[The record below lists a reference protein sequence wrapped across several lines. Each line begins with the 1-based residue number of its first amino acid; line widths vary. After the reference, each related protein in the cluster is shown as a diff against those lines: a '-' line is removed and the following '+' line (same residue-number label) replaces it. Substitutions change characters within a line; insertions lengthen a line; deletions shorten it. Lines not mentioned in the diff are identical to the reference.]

1 MGKKHKIMQ
10 TQIVENSCNTSKAPS
25 LITKSKA
32 LSILSGNTPL
42 LETVFSANKPREEF
56 FGKKVRIHILD
67 NIKNGHCP
75 EDCGYCAQRKNG
87 DSGIREYSLKQPD
100 EIFESAKKAKESGAY
115 RFCMVTAGTGPNSN
129 AVNSLSSTIRRITD
143 ELGMKVCLSAGL
155 LDSEKAKALKEAGL
169 DRYNHNLNTS
179 ESHYGEICTTHT
191 FSDRINTLK
200 AMNDVGVGLCSGVIV
215 GMGESHQDIVNV
227 AFQLKELKVI
237 SIPVNFFIQVAG
249 HAIKNPNTLTPEYC
263 IRILSVFRL
272 INPDSEIRVAA
283 GREGHLR
290 SLQSMSLLVA
300 NSLFASGYLNIKGSD
315 INQTIQMINDLG
327 YEADFDSHESNTIL
341 DDSNIY
347 SASNIKNLYK
357 YKKSE

>member
-1 MGKKHKIMQ
+1 MQ
-10 TQIVENSCNTSKAPS
+10 TQTIENPFNQSKIPS
-25 LITKSKA
+25 LINESEA
-32 LSILSGNTPL
+32 LSILSGKTPL
-42 LETVFSANKPREEF
+42 LEAVWSANKPREEF

-87 DSGIREYSLKQPD
+87 NSGIQEYTLKNPD

-115 RFCMVTAGTGPNSN
+115 RFCMVTAGTGPNKN
-129 AVNSLSSTIRRITD
+129 AIGSLSSTIKRISE
-143 ELGMKVCLSAGL
+143 ELGMKVCLSAGI
-155 LDSEKAKALKEAGL
+155 LDNEKAMVLKEAGL

-215 GMGESHQDIVNV
+215 GMGESFEDIINV
-227 AFQLKELKVI
+227 AFKLKELKVI
-237 SIPVNFFIQVAG
+237 SIPINFFIQVAG

-263 IRILSVFRL
+263 IRLLCVFRL

-290 SLQSMSLLVA
+290 SLQSMSLMIA

-315 INQTIQMINDLG
+315 INQTIQMINDCG
-327 YEADFDSHESNTIL
+327 YEADFDSHEGNMIYEKT
-341 DDSNIY
+341 DIY
-347 SASNIKNLYK
+347 SEDNIKNLYK
-357 YKKSE
+357 YKKSIPS

>member
-1 MGKKHKIMQ
+1 MQVQTIENPSNQSKI
-10 TQIVENSCNTSKAPS
+10 PS
-25 LITKSKA
+25 LINESEA
-32 LSILSGNTPL
+32 LAILSGKTPL
-42 LETVFSANKPREEF
+42 LETVSSANKPREDF

-87 DSGIREYSLKQPD
+87 DSGIQEYSLKQPD
-100 EIFESAKKAKESGAY
+100 EIFETAKKAKESGAY
-115 RFCMVTAGTGPNSN
+115 RFCMVTAGTGPNKN
-129 AVNSLSSTIRRITD
+129 AIGSLSSTIKRISE
-143 ELGMKVCLSAGL
+143 ELGMKVCLSAGI
-155 LDSEKAKALKEAGL
+155 LDNEKARALKEAGL

-191 FSDRINTLK
+191 FTDRINTLK

-215 GMGESHQDIVNV
+215 GMGESHEDLVNV
-227 AFQLKELKVI
+227 AFKLKELNVI
-237 SIPVNFFIQVAG
+237 SIPINFFIQVAG

-290 SLQSMSLLVA
+290 SLQSMSLMIA

-315 INQTIQMINDLG
+315 INQTIQMINDCG
-327 YEADFDSHESNTIL
+327 YEADFDSHEGNIIHERT
-341 DDSNIY
+341 DIY
-347 SASNIKNLYK
+347 SENNIKNLYK
-357 YKKSE
+357 YKKAESS

>member
-1 MGKKHKIMQ
+1 MQ
-10 TQIVENSCNTSKAPS
+10 TQTIENPFNQSKIPS
-25 LITKSKA
+25 LINESEA
-32 LSILSGNTPL
+32 LSILSGKTPL
-42 LETVFSANKPREEF
+42 LEAVWSANKPREEF

-87 DSGIREYSLKQPD
+87 NSGIQEYTLKNPD

-115 RFCMVTAGTGPNSN
+115 RFCMVTAGTGPNKN
-129 AVNSLSSTIRRITD
+129 AIGSLSSTIKRISE
-143 ELGMKVCLSAGL
+143 ELGMKVCLSAGI
-155 LDSEKAKALKEAGL
+155 LDNEKAMVLKDAGL

-215 GMGESHQDIVNV
+215 GMGESFEDIINV
-227 AFQLKELKVI
+227 AFKLKELKVI
-237 SIPVNFFIQVAG
+237 SIPINFFIQVAG

-263 IRILSVFRL
+263 IRLLCVFRL

-290 SLQSMSLLVA
+290 SLQSMSLMIA

-315 INQTIQMINDLG
+315 INQTIQMINDCG
-327 YEADFDSHESNTIL
+327 YEADFDSHEGNMIYEKT
-341 DDSNIY
+341 DIY
-347 SASNIKNLYK
+347 SEDNIKNLYK
-357 YKKSE
+357 YKKSIPS

>member
-1 MGKKHKIMQ
+1 MQ
-10 TQIVENSCNTSKAPS
+10 TQTIENPFNQSKIPS
-25 LITKSKA
+25 LINESEA
-32 LSILSGNTPL
+32 LSILSGKTPL
-42 LETVFSANKPREEF
+42 LEAVWSANKPREEF

-87 DSGIREYSLKQPD
+87 NSGIQEYTLKNPD

-115 RFCMVTAGTGPNSN
+115 RFCMVTAGTGPNKN
-129 AVNSLSSTIRRITD
+129 AIGSLSSTIKRISE
-143 ELGMKVCLSAGL
+143 ELGMKVCLSAGI
-155 LDSEKAKALKEAGL
+155 LDNEKAMVLKEAGL

-215 GMGESHQDIVNV
+215 GMGESFEDIINV
-227 AFQLKELKVI
+227 AFKLKELKVI
-237 SIPVNFFIQVAG
+237 SIPINFFIQVAG

-263 IRILSVFRL
+263 IRLLCVFRL

-290 SLQSMSLLVA
+290 SLQSMSLMIA

-315 INQTIQMINDLG
+315 INQTIQMINDCG
-327 YEADFDSHESNTIL
+327 YEADFDSHEGNMIYEKT
-341 DDSNIY
+341 DIY
-347 SASNIKNLYK
+347 SEDNIKNLYK
-357 YKKSE
+357 YKKSLPS

>member
-1 MGKKHKIMQ
+1 MQVQTIDSSSFQSKI
-10 TQIVENSCNTSKAPS
+10 PS
-25 LITKSKA
+25 YINESDA
-32 LSILSGNTPL
+32 LAILSGKISL
-42 LETVFSANKPREEF
+42 LETVISANKPREEF

-87 DSGIREYSLKQPD
+87 DSGIQEYSTKQPE
-100 EIFESAKKAKESGAY
+100 EIFENARKAKESGAY
-115 RFCMVTAGTGPNSN
+115 RFCMVTAGTGPNKNSI
-129 AVNSLSSTIRRITD
+129 ASLSSTIKRISE
-143 ELGMKVCLSAGL
+143 ELGMKVCLSAGI
-155 LDSEKAKALKEAGL
+155 LDIEKAQALKEAGL

-200 AMNDVGVGLCSGVIV
+200 VINKVGVGLCSGVIV
-215 GMGESHQDIVNV
+215 GMGESHEDIVNV
-227 AFQLKELKVI
+227 AFKLKELKVI
-237 SIPVNFFIQVAG
+237 SIPINFFIEVAG
-249 HAIKNPNTLTPEYC
+249 HAIKNPNTLTPEFC

-290 SLQSMSLLVA
+290 TLQSMSLMVA

-315 INQTIQMINDLG
+315 INQTIQMINDCG
-327 YEADFDSHESNTIL
+327 YEAEFDNYEGNIIHEQA
-341 DDSNIY
+341 NIY
-347 SASNIKNLYK
+347 SSDNIKNLYK
-357 YKKSE
+357 YKKSEGS

>member
-1 MGKKHKIMQ
+1 MQ
-10 TQIVENSCNTSKAPS
+10 TQTIENPFNQSKIPS
-25 LITKSKA
+25 LINESEA
-32 LSILSGNTPL
+32 LSILSGKTPL
-42 LETVFSANKPREEF
+42 LEAVWSANKPREEF

-87 DSGIREYSLKQPD
+87 NSGIQEYTLKHPD

-115 RFCMVTAGTGPNSN
+115 RFCMVTAGTGPNKN
-129 AVNSLSSTIRRITD
+129 AIGSLSSTIKRISE
-143 ELGMKVCLSAGL
+143 ELGMKVCLSAGI
-155 LDSEKAKALKEAGL
+155 LDNEKAMVLKESGL

-215 GMGESHQDIVNV
+215 GMGESFEDIINV
-227 AFQLKELKVI
+227 AFKLKELKVI
-237 SIPVNFFIQVAG
+237 SIPINFFIQVAG

-290 SLQSMSLLVA
+290 SLQSMSLMIA

-315 INQTIQMINDLG
+315 INQTIQMINDCG
-327 YEADFDSHESNTIL
+327 YEADFDSHEGNMIYEKT
-341 DDSNIY
+341 DIY
-347 SASNIKNLYK
+347 SEDNIKNLYK
-357 YKKSE
+357 YKKSIPS

>member
-1 MGKKHKIMQ
+1 MQ
-10 TQIVENSCNTSKAPS
+10 TQTIENPFNQSKIPS
-25 LITKSKA
+25 LINESEA
-32 LSILSGNTPL
+32 LSILSGKTPL
-42 LETVFSANKPREEF
+42 LEAVWSANKPREEF

-87 DSGIREYSLKQPD
+87 NSGIQEYTLKNPD

-115 RFCMVTAGTGPNSN
+115 RFCMVTAGTGPNKN
-129 AVNSLSSTIRRITD
+129 AIGSLSSTIKRISE
-143 ELGMKVCLSAGL
+143 ELGMKVCLSAGI
-155 LDSEKAKALKEAGL
+155 LDNEKAMVLKEAGL

-215 GMGESHQDIVNV
+215 GMGESFEDIINV
-227 AFQLKELKVI
+227 AFKLKELKVI
-237 SIPVNFFIQVAG
+237 SIPINFFIQVAG

-290 SLQSMSLLVA
+290 SLQSMSLMIA

-315 INQTIQMINDLG
+315 INQTIQMINDCG
-327 YEADFDSHESNTIL
+327 YEADFDSHEGNMIYEKT
-341 DDSNIY
+341 DIY
-347 SASNIKNLYK
+347 SEDNIKNLYK
-357 YKKSE
+357 YKKSLPS